1 MCLLGSEAPSLSSAG
16 SIGIWRGGIRPAA
29 SGVGIYGGGRWWV
42 APESADG
49 LRAKAGCN
57 PGATRGGQRR
67 GDLPRSLAPRP
78 PRFSIGL
85 LRRNRHLASPA
96 DDSDRH
102 RSMIHGLCRPAV
114 RPLSDRSTTTSD
126 PVLQRQSVREV
137 SLQCDKLM

>member
-67 GDLPRSLAPRP
+67 GDLPDLSLPVPRVFLLAFFAVTATSLHP
-78 PRFSIGL
+78 PTTATGI
-85 LRRNRHLASPA
+85 
-96 DDSDRH
+96 DR
-102 RSMIHGLCRPAV
+102 
-114 RPLSDRSTTTSD
+114 
-126 PVLQRQSVREV
+126 
-137 SLQCDKLM
+137 